1 MEETLIVVMLKD
13 VDGFLDKE
21 LGSYKVEDEHGYIYN
36 TYAIEEDGKYMIYL
50 KLTCDRDVDDWEFE
64 AIYDYYDVQSLPDF
78 VRSVKE
84 VEDCYN
90 PTWLVSFEFTKD
102 ESEMENRLQSLLKAH
117 QIELNSVYEAII
129 DKKDEY
135 DK

>member
-78 VRSVKE
+78 VRSVKKWKT
-84 VEDCYN
+84 VIIQLG
-90 PTWLVSFEFTKD
+90 WLVLS
-102 ESEMENRLQSLLKAH
+102 LQKTSPRWK
-117 QIELNSVYEAII
+117 I
-129 DKKDEY
+129 DFKVF
-135 DK
+135 